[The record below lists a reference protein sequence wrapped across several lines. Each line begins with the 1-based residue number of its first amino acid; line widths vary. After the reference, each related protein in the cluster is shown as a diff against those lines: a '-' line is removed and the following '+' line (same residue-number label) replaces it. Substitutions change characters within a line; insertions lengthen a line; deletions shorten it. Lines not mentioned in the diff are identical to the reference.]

1 MAKDSD
7 KKAAA
12 LKAEKTDK
20 ALSGLLADEKEF
32 DRRALWRIG
41 WWATAALSTVIVA
54 VLANQG
60 AQSWRRD
67 RMSAAELARQ
77 TQVLQSLAR
86 DNQNETRQLTA
97 AIETLNKDRDR
108 LYARVTVLE
117 HGLDSM
123 TGALAKQQ
131 GSAPAAGK
139 PQAAAGQT
147 APQTATADAQASGQS
162 SQAAGISGAGSESSA
177 SGSSSPPAIAPVATT
192 NPWTDK
198 TRADAGKPG
207 GAAAAPTWPAQSSST
222 LSAMA
227 AAPNPS
233 MSVASLVAPKSIMA
247 PPDPA
252 ASKLTGTDKA
262 AKSDATL
269 DSKPESTSEATAES
283 KPDAAPQVEANAGAS
298 ASGEATLAPA
308 QKTEFA
314 VDLGG
319 ANTVNGL
326 RALWRGLSK
335 TNSDLAA
342 LSPIIMVKESS
353 AGQGMQ
359 LRLGAGP
366 LGDAAAAAKIC
377 AKLAERQRPCE
388 TTVYDG
394 QRLAARE
401 NEAGSEAG
409 KSTASAQKPAANT
422 TATATPPQRRRV
434 WQHER
439 HSAVREREVPP
450 APPPPAAAP
459 SPEPPKQPE
468 PNTLSSLFHRPQPQQ

>member
-12 LKAEKTDK
+12 LKAEKTG

-41 WWATAALSTVIVA
+41 WWGTAALGTVIVA

-60 AQSWRRD
+60 AQSWQRD
-67 RMSAAELARQ
+67 RISAAELARQ
-77 TQVLQSLAR
+77 TQALQSLAR
-86 DNQNETRQLTA
+86 DSQNQTRQLTA
-97 AIETLNKDRDR
+97 AIETLNNDRDR
-108 LYARVTVLE
+108 LFARVTVLE
-117 HGLDSM
+117 QGLDSM

-131 GSAPAAGK
+131 GLAQAAGK
-139 PQAAAGQT
+139 PQTPAGQA
-147 APQTATADAQASGQS
+147 APQPATADARGPSQP
-162 SQAAGISGAGSESSA
+162 SQAAAT
-177 SGSSSPPAIAPVATT
+177 SGSGPSATSSNSPPAVAAVATT
-192 NPWTDK
+192 NAWGEK
-198 TRADAGKPG
+198 TRADSGKPG
-207 GAAAAPTWPAQSSST
+207 GTPSAASAWSQPSSAT

-233 MSVASLVAPKSIMA
+233 TSVGSLVASKSIMA

-252 ASKLTGTDKA
+252 ASKLTETDKA
-262 AKSDATL
+262 AKADATL
-269 DSKPESTSEATAES
+269 DSKPEPTREDSADS
-283 KPDAAPQVEANAGAS
+283 KPDAAPQLEANAGAS
-298 ASGEATLAPA
+298 ASGDTTLAPA

-342 LSPIIMVKESS
+342 LSPIIMVKEGS

-377 AKLAERQRPCE
+377 ANLAGRQRPCE

-401 NEAGSEAG
+401 NEVGPEAG
-409 KSTASAQKPAANT
+409 KSTASGQKPAAANNA
-422 TATATPPQRRRV
+422 ATATPPAPPQRRRV

-439 HSAVREREVPP
+439 HGAVHEVPP
-450 APPPPAAAP
+450 APPPAAAAP
-459 SPEPPKQPE
+459 PPEPPKPE
-468 PNTLSSLFHRPQPQQ
+468 PNTLSSLFHRQQPPQ